1 MERKLIKTF
10 VYSFCLALL
19 VAIIYYPDTIKHID
33 GAGSYSIRELS
44 IREYLFII
52 LRFSIKIA
60 LSTLVVVWIWL
71 LKTAPETEGVSFT
84 KGLIKTFLLSFILF
98 IAVFAIA
105 MLIFN

>member
-1 MERKLIKTF
+1 MERKLIKTL

-19 VAIIYYPDTIKHID
+19 VAFIYYPDTIKHID
-33 GAGSYSIRELS
+33 GGGSYSTTELS

-60 LSTLVVVWIWL
+60 LSTLVVVWLWL
-71 LKTAPETEGVSFT
+71 LKKTPETEGVNFT
-84 KGLIKTFLLSFILF
+84 KGLIKSFLLSFILF
-98 IAVFAIA
+98 IAVAAIG